1 MRLPDIANGPIERGF
16 GGYGAQARQQ
26 LGFRVGMRI
35 RVAMP
40 LKIKSPDH
48 LVLRVRDLQG
58 MIAFYTGVLGL
69 TVERR

>member
-1 MRLPDIANGPIERGF
+1 
-16 GGYGAQARQQ
+16 
-26 LGFRVGMRI
+26 
-35 RVAMP
+35 MP